1 MDYNW
6 ADYDDGLRRPFQR
19 FPRDVRGYEAW
30 IELVEA
36 LPRLRDEGGVPEAE
50 QAFFGRTAPLVLEPK
65 PKCLFISHQRKDA
78 DYAKRIACQAH
89 HRHLDYWLD
98 VHDPVLAA
106 VNQMPGTPVR
116 SLLIAAI
123 IEIALLNSTH
133 VIALHTANSGGSKW
147 LPYELGRAKAH
158 QVVSWQ
164 AAGWFEPGQTAQNC
178 GDYVQLALMFSSGEY
193 QLCSWLD
200 GIARTSTGAAGYCF
214 AHKTS
219 PLP

>member
-1 MDYNW
+1 MN
-6 ADYDDGLRRPFQR
+6 YDWLEYESRGPFGR
-19 FPRDVRGYEAW
+19 FPENVRGYEAW

-50 QAFFGRTAPLVLEPK
+50 QTFFRRTAPLMLEPK
-65 PKCLFISHQRKDA
+65 PKCLFISHQRKDG

-106 VNQMPGTPVR
+106 VNQMPGTPLR

-133 VIALHTANSGGSKW
+133 VIALHTVNSGGSKW

-178 GDYVQLALMFSSGEY
+178 GDYVQLALMFSGDEY
-193 QLCSWLD
+193 QLLGWLSSIS
-200 GIARTSTGAAGYCF
+200 GSSASAIGYCPT
-214 AHKTS
+214 HGTS